1 MARLEL
7 PEVETIKRDLEREVG
22 GRKIK
27 AVEVR
32 ALKSLPRHRTKKA
45 FTDPLEGA
53 KVVAVE
59 RHGMLLAV
67 RLDNDHVLAI
77 DLGEHGLL
85 QRGAPKDPP
94 GEDVQVVL
102 TFTQGGDLRFTDR
115 DGSAEMFVVDAD
127 GFAGVLAER
136 GPLGLDL
143 LEEPLTW
150 VQFGRLVMAEAM
162 PLKLLLT
169 DPRIF
174 VGIGDLYSDE
184 ILFDAGLRYDRP
196 SNRLSTQEIRRLYR
210 SVVGILHDAI
220 KYRGTTLE
228 DGRYL
233 DLEGKPGDYGVQL
246 AVYGKA
252 GERSPR
258 SRNPIQKATF
268 KGHKV
273 FYCTTQV

>member
-7 PEVETIKRDLEREVG
+7 PEVETIRRDLEREIG
-22 GRKIK
+22 GRKVKSI
-27 AVEVR
+27 EVR
-32 ALKSLPRHRTKKA
+32 ALKSLPRHRTKKG
-45 FTDPLEGA
+45 FTDLLEGA
-53 KVVAVE
+53 KAVSVE
-59 RHGMLLAV
+59 RHGLLLAV
-67 RLDNDHVLAI
+67 RFDNENILAI
-77 DLGEHGLL
+77 DLGEHGRLL
-85 QRGAPKDPP
+85 RPNPKDPV

-102 TFTQGGDLRFTDR
+102 TFTQGGDIRFSDR
-115 DGSAEMFVVDAD
+115 DGSAELAAVDAD
-127 GFAGVLAER
+127 AFAELLAER
-136 GPLGLDL
+136 GPIGLDL
-143 LEEPLTW
+143 LDQPLTW
-150 VQFGRLVMAEAM
+150 VQFGRLVTAEAM

-174 VGIGDLYSDE
+174 TGIGDLYSDE

-196 SNRLSTQEIRRLYR
+196 SNQLSTQEIRRLYR

-228 DGRYL
+228 DGRYV
-233 DLEGKPGDYGVQL
+233 DLEGKPGDYGLQL

-252 GERSPR
+252 GQLSPR
-258 SRNPIQKATF
+258 SRTPIQKATF